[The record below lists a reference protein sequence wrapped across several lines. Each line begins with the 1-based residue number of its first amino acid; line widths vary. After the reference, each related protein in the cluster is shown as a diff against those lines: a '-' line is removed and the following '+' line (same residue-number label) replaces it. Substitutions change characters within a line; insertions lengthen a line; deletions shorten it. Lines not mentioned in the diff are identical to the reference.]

1 MQIFSIFSTKAGRC
15 RTLGCRLCV
24 AHPSFT
30 LPSSVVAQEGTQE
43 GGRKPGHISFQMS
56 SSARNG
62 GRLAPPAAVSPEDDD
77 EDDYMTMT
85 FADTPALAQPETS
98 LQRRER
104 LRREAEKRSRPKSK
118 AELAAEEEARR
129 EAALSR
135 SLLEPLHDGSLRK
148 SKGLAMMAKMG
159 FKAGSAL
166 GKQASP
172 DAADTAGSGASNS
185 TAIVEPIRVVIK
197 GGREGIGLE
206 NERKRQL
213 RETTEAAGEG
223 PEAKRP
229 KFIDPA
235 EYRAARSREIE
246 EARLGRLVYA
256 AQKVAESMDED
267 IWGKEQDGNLTATST
282 KTTAESAET
291 TAAGRGPDDMSRTDD
306 EAATTTIAAPT
317 STEQNRKKKWTRA
330 NAGRTVSSRPLQSIP
345 VVWRGLVKGREQ
357 AEQTRRMRHDL
368 EQSSLSRLPT
378 YDDADEDEDD
388 RRALGKAPTAYVA
401 AEDLDDEDLELDEF
415 NALPPDERLRR
426 LVEYLRREHYYC
438 FWCKFKYPDAQM
450 EDCPGLTEEDH

>member
-1 MQIFSIFSTKAGRC
+1 MC
-15 RTLGCRLCV
+15 
-24 AHPSFT
+24 
-30 LPSSVVAQEGTQE
+30 
-43 GGRKPGHISFQMS
+43 

-62 GRLAPPAAVSPEDDD
+62 GRPAPPAAVSPEDNG

-85 FADTPALAQPETS
+85 FGDTPALAQPETS

-118 AELAAEEEARR
+118 AELATEEEARR

-166 GKQASP
+166 GKQVSP
-172 DAADTAGSGASNS
+172 DAADTTGGGLSGS

-206 NERKRQL
+206 NKRKRQL
-213 RETTEAAGEG
+213 REAAEAAEAAGEG

-229 KFIDPA
+229 KVIDPA

-267 IWGKEQDGNLTATST
+267 SWGKEQDGNLTATST
-282 KTTAESAET
+282 KTTAEST
-291 TAAGRGPDDMSRTDD
+291 AGRGPDDMS
-306 EAATTTIAAPT
+306 
-317 STEQNRKKKWTRA
+317 KKWTRA
-330 NAGRTVSSRPLQSIP
+330 NVGRTVSSRPLNSIP

-357 AEQTRRMRHDL
+357 AEQTRRVRHDL

-388 RRALGKAPTAYVA
+388 RRALGKAQTAYVA
-401 AEDLDDEDLELDEF
+401 AEDLDDEDPELDEF

-426 LVEYLRREHYYC
+426 LVEYLRHEHYYC

>member
-1 MQIFSIFSTKAGRC
+1 
-15 RTLGCRLCV
+15 
-24 AHPSFT
+24 
-30 LPSSVVAQEGTQE
+30 
-43 GGRKPGHISFQMS
+43 MS

-267 IWGKEQDGNLTATST
+267 IW
-282 KTTAESAET
+282 
-291 TAAGRGPDDMSRTDD
+291 
-306 EAATTTIAAPT
+306 ATTTIAAPT